1 MNHSG
6 RGKIHHID
14 LNLWLINCNLGWVT
28 SNLIAFR
35 GQYKKVFVCLRQD
48 WEQEPIKKVFKAKNK
63 NVPILKTYPRGQDFG
78 EEYWSK
84 WIRNEYSRTKGSL
97 IDHVKFG
104 RVAQELGYGNIKKI
118 EYIKDFLENGA
129 VLGVESNGRW
139 PSVGKNS
146 PSAYEYGERV
156 ADSLQ
161 QGIRDGYLFGPF
173 TASECYTLWPQGF
186 KVSPI
191 MVRLK
196 PNGSARIIMDLSH
209 PRDVQLHTEEACSPN
224 TGMKN
229 FTPFEPLTMTSDKE
243 FREAMIWAGWP
254 ADVMKTD
261 WSIAYKHVSVCSED
275 HHLQLVEFG
284 GRFFVEKCLTFG
296 GSNSPSYFNLPAKTL
311 IEFTEIKS
319 GMDSRLNVQQLDDNC
334 SAGPAGSPLMKRY
347 QDCYREI
354 AETIGVQLAP
364 EDDPSKA
371 FPPSRRGEI
380 LGIIYDGHNWTW
392 EMPRDKGLR
401 LLVSI
406 GNVLRKGV
414 VTNGD
419 AQALAG
425 RLNHYSNMVNG
436 KFNRCLI
443 SHMCDE
449 KKEDSSIIK
458 PTTET
463 KVCLVWWLL
472 NLRALQTYGLRI
484 PHPGGF
490 LVNTALV
497 LHTDAAGG
505 DTGKKHQGWGLVNP
519 QAGEW
524 ARGTWP
530 TYILNNKIHLGKK
543 WGRKLSFLEG
553 FAALLAVPLWAEGI
567 QAAGGAAL
575 LCDNMGFMWAYKN
588 GSSREEHVW
597 TIAKCLCSISQ
608 GLGVPIKVFHTRR
621 RTDLGDK
628 LADDLSKNKLE
639 STKQVMPNNSDRSHE
654 VSRVLIEWLAN
665 PRVRMELGRDV
676 LIELKTRSK
685 AAVEVGLSYLTA
697 ANELGVK
704 W

>member
-1 MNHSG
+1 M
-6 RGKIHHID
+6 
-14 LNLWLINCNLGWVT
+14 
-28 SNLIAFR
+28 SNLEAAR
-35 GQYKKVFVCLRQD
+35 AHYKMVFTCLRQD
-48 WEQEPIKKVFKAKNK
+48 WETEPAKKQFKVKNK
-63 NVPILKTYPRGQDFG
+63 NVPVLDFYPRGQDFG
-78 EEYWSK
+78 EAYWSE
-84 WIRNEYSRTKGSL
+84 WIRRDYALTQGS
-97 IDHVKFG
+97 IINHTEFG
-104 RVAQELGYGNIKKI
+104 RVAQELGYSKLKKI
-118 EYIKDFLENGA
+118 EYIKNFLEHGA

-139 PSVGKNS
+139 PSAGSNS
-146 PSAYEYGERV
+146 SSAYEFGERV

-161 QGIRDGYLFGPF
+161 QGIREGYLFGPF
-173 TASECYTLWPQGF
+173 TRGECYALWPQGF

-209 PRDVQLHTEEACSPN
+209 PRDVKLHASEACSPN
-224 TGMKN
+224 TGMQN
-229 FTPFEPLTMTSDKE
+229 FVPFEPVKMTSDME
-243 FREAMIWAGWP
+243 FREALFWAGWP

-261 WSIAYKHVSVCSED
+261 WSIAYKHVSVCSKD

-284 GRFFVEKCLTFG
+284 GRLFVEKCLTFG

-311 IEFTEIKS
+311 IEFAEIKS

-334 SAGPAGSPLMKRY
+334 SAGPAGSPIMRRY

-354 AETIGVQLAP
+354 AGIIGVQLAP

-371 FPPSRRGEI
+371 FPPARKGEI
-380 LGIIYDGHNWTW
+380 LGIVYDGHDWTW

-406 GNVLRKGV
+406 GNVLRTGV
-414 VTNGD
+414 ITNGD
-419 AQALAG
+419 AQAMAG

-443 SHMCDE
+443 SHLCDE
-449 KKEDSSIIK
+449 KKEGTVILE
-458 PTTET
+458 PNTET
-463 KVCLVWWLL
+463 KICLVWWLL

-484 PHPGGF
+484 PHPGEF
-490 LVNTALV
+490 LVNTAVV

-505 DTGKKHQGWGLVNP
+505 DTSKKHQGWGLVNP
-519 QAGEW
+519 KAGEW

-530 TYILNNKIHLGKK
+530 AYILNNSTHLGRR

-553 FAALLAVPLWAEGI
+553 FAAVLAVPLWAERI

-575 LCDNMGFMWAYKN
+575 MCDNMGFMWAYKN
-588 GSSREEHVW
+588 GSSSEELVW
-597 TIAKCLCSISQ
+597 TLAKCLSSISQ
-608 GLGVPIKVFHTRR
+608 GLGVPVKVFHTRR
-621 RTDLGDK
+621 RTYLGDE

-639 STKQVMPNNSDRSHE
+639 SIKHVMPVDSDRSHE
-654 VSRVLIEWLAN
+654 VSRVLMKWLEN

-676 LIELKTRSK
+676 LMELKAKSK

-697 ANELGVK
+697 SNELGFE